1 MKNKGSAK
9 CGGGGGGQ
17 TRCIIR
23 DYTVK
28 QVK

>member
-9 CGGGGGGQ
+9 FGGGGGQ
-17 TRCIIR
+17 TQCIIR